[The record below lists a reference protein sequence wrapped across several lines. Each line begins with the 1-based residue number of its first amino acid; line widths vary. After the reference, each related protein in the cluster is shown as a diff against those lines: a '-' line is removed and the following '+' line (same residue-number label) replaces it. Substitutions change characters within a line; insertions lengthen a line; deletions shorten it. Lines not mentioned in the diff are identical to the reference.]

1 MGCNSLHSTL
11 RQVSYASQNRR
22 TKEGVMKNVFL
33 LPLFLL
39 LLNVPV
45 LGGDTV
51 LVGTFFNGNNAALNS
66 RAYLWNPTTDDADI
80 TARVYTLPLIGPST
94 LLGTVN
100 LGPIHARSGK
110 NIKIAEEILFKLGIF
125 LPYTGDGGNLIVE
138 FTVGADNVRGT
149 GQVFGPNLAFG
160 TYPLEVMS
168 TDADTTPSQTT
179 KELQLE
185 KLIGFWR
192 VTVPGLQFAS
202 GTDNA
207 LFANIDIVPA
217 SAVDFALIGFSESL
231 VAGYTIWD
239 VATQRFLTF
248 VSAGGFG
255 NIYQYALTTPTT
267 ASGCVF
273 LTDGNFQNPGG
284 CFPMTAAR
292 VDLSTALVFST
303 GPSLLTEA
311 VSP

>member
-1 MGCNSLHSTL
+1 
-11 RQVSYASQNRR
+11 
-22 TKEGVMKNVFL
+22 MKNFLL
-33 LPLFLL
+33 LPLFLV

-51 LVGTFFNGNNAALNS
+51 LVGTFFNGNNGALNS
-66 RAYLWNPTTDDADI
+66 RAYLWNPTTADAGI
-80 TARVYTLPLIGPST
+80 TARVYTLPLTGPST
-94 LLGTVN
+94 LLGTVS
-100 LGPIHARSGK
+100 LGTLNARSGK
-110 NIKIAEEILFKLGIF
+110 NVKIAEEILFRLGIF

-160 TYPLEVMS
+160 TYPLEVMN
-168 TDADTTPSQTT
+168 TDTTPTLTT
-179 KELQLE
+179 KEVQLE

-192 VTVPGLQFAS
+192 VTVPGLVFAS

-217 SAVDFALIGFSESL
+217 SAVDFALIGFSEFL

-239 VATQRFLTF
+239 VATQRYLTF
-248 VSAGGFG
+248 VSAGGLG
-255 NIYQYALTTPTT
+255 NIYQYALTTATT

-292 VDLSTALVFST
+292 VDLSTSLVFST
-303 GPSLLTEA
+303 GPSLATEA